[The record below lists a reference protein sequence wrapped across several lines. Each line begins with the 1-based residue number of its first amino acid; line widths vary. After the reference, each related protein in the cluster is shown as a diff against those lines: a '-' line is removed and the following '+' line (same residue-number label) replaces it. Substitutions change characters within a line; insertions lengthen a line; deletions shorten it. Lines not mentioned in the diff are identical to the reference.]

1 MFHFILLRNVD
12 DVHSCF
18 PQKKRNAAAAKTYE
32 FKKDFSVNETENS
45 FDYQGQ
51 ENIEDIRLAMPG
63 KHQISNASLAIT
75 AALLL
80 SKTYPKVTKEII
92 KSGLAQTHWVGRTEL
107 MFPNVMIDGAHNN
120 ESVQALV
127 NVMQAYKDKKF
138 AHFYL
143 QLLIQSR
150 LTRC

>member
-1 MFHFILLRNVD
+1 MMFIVFF
-12 DVHSCF
+12 S
-18 PQKKRNAAAAKTYE
+18 KKAQAAAAKTYE

-80 SKTYPKVTKEII
+80 SKKRIQKSPKKLSNLAWHRHI
-92 KSGLAQTHWVGRTEL
+92 GLGE
-107 MFPNVMIDGAHNN
+107 
-120 ESVQALV
+120 
-127 NVMQAYKDKKF
+127 
-138 AHFYL
+138 
-143 QLLIQSR
+143 QS
-150 LTRC
+150 LCFQM